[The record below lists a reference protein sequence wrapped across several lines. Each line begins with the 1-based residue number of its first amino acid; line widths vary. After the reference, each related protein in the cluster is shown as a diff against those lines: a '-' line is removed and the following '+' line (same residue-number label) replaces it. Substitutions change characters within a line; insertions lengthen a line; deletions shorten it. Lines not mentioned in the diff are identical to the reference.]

1 MFEQEIHK
9 ENEIMK
15 LFSRRDPAEDFII
28 DYLSDMSMRQ
38 YLAQEKFEKFRSM
51 VITQKKVVAA
61 KEYYDVTGASMA
73 ECSLVVDIARQIMT
87 SGV

>member
-1 MFEQEIHK
+1 
-9 ENEIMK
+9 MK
-15 LFSRRDPAEDFII
+15 LFSRSDPAADFII

-51 VITQKKVVAA
+51 AVIPQGKVPAA

-87 SGV
+87 